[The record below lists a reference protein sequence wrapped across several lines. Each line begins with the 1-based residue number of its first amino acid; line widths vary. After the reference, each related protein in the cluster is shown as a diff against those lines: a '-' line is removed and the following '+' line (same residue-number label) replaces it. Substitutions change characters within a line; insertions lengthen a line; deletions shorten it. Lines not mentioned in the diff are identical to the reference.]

1 MNSSKIGSFLNWAFT
16 AGVLLFLYLPLVPP
30 ILFSFSSGGAS
41 GTLQEPTLRWYL
53 QLADNPVLMGSL
65 RTTIVLG
72 IITALATPLLGLLA
86 AIAVRELK
94 IPRLI
99 LLLSLL
105 PLFIPG
111 VSMGLATAFFFRQ
124 LGITPAYWTIA
135 VVHILWAMPF
145 ATLIILTVMA
155 SYDPIL
161 TEAAYMLGSNR
172 LRAFLTV
179 ELPLIW
185 PGIFGAGLF
194 SLILSYNETVRTAL
208 VQGPLNTVQ
217 TYIWSNFLQVG
228 LSNEMYALMS
238 LMIILTLIL
247 VGSLMFAQA
256 RGLRKQQ
263 RNLRANLPE

>member
-1 MNSSKIGSFLNWAFT
+1 MNLSKTGSFLSWAF
-16 AGVLLFLYLPLVPP
+16 AACVLFFLYLPLVPP
-30 ILFSFSSGGAS
+30 ILFSLSSGGAS
-41 GTLQEPTLRWYL
+41 GTLQEPTLRWYV
-53 QLADNPVLMGSL
+53 QLADNPILMGSL

-72 IITALATPLLGLLA
+72 VITALVTPLLGLLA

-94 IPRLI
+94 VPRLI

-124 LGITPAYWTIA
+124 LSIAPAYWTIA
-135 VVHILWAMPF
+135 VVHILWALPF

-194 SLILSYNETVRTAL
+194 ALILSYNETVRTAL
-208 VQGPLNTVQ
+208 VQGPFNTVQ

-238 LMIILTLIL
+238 LMIMLTLIL
-247 VGSLMFAQA
+247 VGSLMVAQA
-256 RGLRKQQ
+256 RGLRRQQ
-263 RNLRANLPE
+263 KNAPPNLPG

>member
-1 MNSSKIGSFLNWAFT
+1 MKHGKTGILLSWTFA
-16 AGVLLFLYLPLVPP
+16 ACVLFFLYLPLMPP
-30 ILFSFSSGGAS
+30 IFFSLSQGGAS
-41 GTLQEPTLRWYL
+41 GTLQELTLKWYA
-53 QLADNPVLMGSL
+53 QLGDNPVLMGSL
-65 RTTIVLG
+65 RTTIILG
-72 IITALATPLLGLLA
+72 IITALITPLLGLLA

-94 IPRLI
+94 VPRLI
-99 LLLSLL
+99 LMLILL

-124 LGITPAYWTIA
+124 LGAVPTYWTIA
-135 VVHILWAMPF
+135 VVHILWALPF

-161 TEAAYMLGSNR
+161 TEAAYVLGSNR

-217 TYIWSNFLQVG
+217 TYIWSNYLQVG
-228 LSNEMYALMS
+228 LSTEMYALMS
-238 LMIILTLIL
+238 LMILLTLIL
-247 VGSLMFAQA
+247 VGSLMFCRL
-256 RGLRKQQ
+256 RGLRKTAKK
-263 RNLRANLPE
+263 LAG